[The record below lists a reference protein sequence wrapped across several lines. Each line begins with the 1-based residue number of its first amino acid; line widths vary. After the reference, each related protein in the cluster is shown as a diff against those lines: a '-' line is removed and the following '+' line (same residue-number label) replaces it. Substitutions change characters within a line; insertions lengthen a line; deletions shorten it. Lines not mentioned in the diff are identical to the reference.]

1 MRRREA
7 MQPIGATPPEVT
19 AVRSPEGTP
28 RRQRRYRIGRLLA
41 TAGCVALVASAA
53 WFATRFD
60 PLGRASAAYGRRQYP
75 AALKAARDHLG
86 RFPGDRS
93 ASLMAARCLTRLG
106 RPGEAEA
113 HYHRAGPLEIDDM
126 QDRAYG
132 LVQSG
137 DPEGAA
143 AVYEQLL
150 ARRPDDVTALKRLAA
165 VRMGRKEW
173 RATLELVDRLIAIP
187 SEEVAGLTLAA
198 IAHHESKHYQQAVE
212 AGRRILALDPT
223 LKRMPLPRALFWN
236 NLALDLMAM
245 GRAEE
250 ARAYLEEALA
260 GSEDAALM
268 ELLGLTYSHL
278 GMTDEAERCW
288 RQAESWDP
296 DNADVCLDLGRLA
309 MSHRSWDEAI
319 GFFKRAAGRSTDAVE
334 PLYNLSQA
342 YRMRGD
348 RDEAE
353 RYRRLA
359 DHRRRSLP
367 PRGGGMGADV
377 DPVGPSGRLDA
388 TARESPR

>member
-1 MRRREA
+1 
-7 MQPIGATPPEVT
+7 
-19 AVRSPEGTP
+19 
-28 RRQRRYRIGRLLA
+28 LLI
-41 TAGCVALVASAA
+41 SAA
-53 WFATRFD
+53 WFAIRFD
-60 PLGRASAAYGRRQYP
+60 PLGRASAAYARRQYP

-106 RPGEAEA
+106 RPDEAES
-113 HYHRAGPLEIDDM
+113 HYRRAGPLGPDDM

-150 ARRPDDVTALKRLAA
+150 ARRADDVTALKRLAA

-173 RATLELVDRLIAIP
+173 RATLELADRLIAIP

-198 IAHHESKHYQQAVE
+198 IAHHESKHYEQAVDV
-212 AGRRILALDPT
+212 GRRILALDPT
-223 LKRMPLPRALFWN
+223 LKRMPLPRGLFWN

-250 ARAYLEEALA
+250 ARAYLESELA

-278 GMTDEAERCW
+278 GLTDEAERCW
-288 RQAESWDP
+288 RQAERWDP
-296 DNADVCLDLGRLA
+296 DNADACLDLGRLA
-309 MSHRSWDEAI
+309 MSHRRWDEAI
-319 GFFKRAAGRSTDAVE
+319 GFFKRAAERSTGAVE

-359 DHRRRSLP
+359 DDRRRSQP

-377 DPVGPSGRLDA
+377 DPVGPSTRSDA
-388 TARESPR
+388 ATRESPR